1 MTSENSISARDIR
14 GRRTGLLQIHFAVVL
29 AGAVGLIARV
39 LDLSPVALTAGRTA
53 FAAGALLITALIV
66 RTPLRTPKKRD
77 MAVLA
82 LSGIFLAI
90 HWSCFFQAIAVSS
103 IAIALVATA
112 SFPLFMTF
120 LEPLCF
126 HERLRKTDI
135 AMGVMTCAG
144 LVLVAPAFD
153 ISNHMTQGLLWGV
166 AAAIAYTPIT
176 LINRSYGNQPAIR
189 VTFYQQTTAALI
201 TLPFA
206 FGALASTTWMQIG
219 GLAILGLI
227 FTALAQGL
235 VAASQRFIRGQ
246 TVGVLYGLEPVY
258 GILLAWLLL
267 NEAPG
272 WRTLMGGVLVCG
284 SSAWASFIR
293 R

>member
-1 MTSENSISARDIR
+1 MATEINHTLR
-14 GRRTGLLQIHFAVVL
+14 GRRTGLFQIHFAVFL
-29 AGAVGLIARV
+29 AGGVGLIARM
-39 LDLSPVALTAGRTA
+39 LHLSPVALTAGRTT
-53 FAAGALLITALIV
+53 FAAAALLITALFAG
-66 RTPLRTPKKRD
+66 TSLRTPRRRD
-77 MAVLA
+77 MAVLT

-90 HWSCFFQAIAVSS
+90 HWSCFFQAIAISN

-135 AMGVMTCAG
+135 VMGVMTCAG

-166 AAAIAYTPIT
+166 GAAIAYTPIT
-176 LINRSYGNQPAIR
+176 LINRRYGNQPAIR

-206 FGALASTTWMQIG
+206 FGALSSVTPLQIG
-219 GLAILGLI
+219 GLALLGLV

-235 VAASQRFIRGQ
+235 VAASQRYIRGQ
-246 TVGVLYGLEPVY
+246 TVGVIFGLEPVY
-258 GILLAWLLL
+258 GTMLAWMLL

-272 WRTLMGGVLVCG
+272 WRTILGGALVCG
-284 SSAWASFIR
+284 SSAWASFAR